1 MRDVRGVETSVSA
14 AVARLRWRGRYAPRC
29 RSGGASGGGRDE
41 NIALGSC
48 LRCEAADDVRRDV
61 YLHGRRHM
69 RSRISLRGCP
79 AYSVVVRWES
89 MERGDT
95 TFGVRLVVYDRAAS
109 CAKWHVERQRKG
121 GARGPPSGVL
131 VC

>member
-1 MRDVRGVETSVSA
+1 MA
-14 AVARLRWRGRYAPRC
+14 AATKPLHF
-29 RSGGASGGGRDE
+29 
-41 NIALGSC
+41 GSC

-131 VC
+131 VCGVLPRAWRAPGEVGVSLGFAAY